1 MTSATPARTG
11 PPFRL
16 SLRGSVILIGILGLV
31 LVYATDQ
38 ILPATTDRQAELRF
52 WMAARATGIVAFLL
66 LTLQVV
72 LGLVLSHPTNRS
84 TWNLSKRIFP
94 WHDHLWVF
102 VMAFLIVHVVS
113 LVIDPK
119 SGVSL
124 GGALVPGL
132 VRVPQLARGDRHVRA
147 LRVPRHRG
155 HRPLDEAAAEGCV
168 APAPSP
174 RAARLRHGLDARRP
188 CRHRL
193 VDARSRSTSRPG
205 LLVAF
210 AGAYRYW
217 ASRKRK
223 PTFTTS
229 RPEVPSAPSTHATRP
244 PCRRPIPHPAR

>member
-16 SLRGSVILIGILGLV
+16 SLRGTAILIGILGLV

-38 ILPATTDRQAELRF
+38 ILPAATDRQAELRF
-52 WMAARATGIVAFLL
+52 WMTARATGIVAFLL

-132 VRVPQLARGDRHVRA
+132 SEYRSSPVAIGTFALYAFIVTAVTARWTK
-147 LRVPRHRG
+147 LLPRG
-155 HRPLDEAAAEGCV
+155 AWL
-168 APAPSP
+168 
-174 RAARLRHGLDARRP
+174 LL
-188 CRHRL
+188 HRL
-193 VDARSRSTSRPG
+193 ALLIFVMAWMHGVLAGTDSSTLQPLYIAAG

-217 ASRKRK
+217 ASRQRK

-229 RPEVPSAPSTHATRP
+229 RPEVPVP
-244 PCRRPIPHPAR
+244 